1 MGLWDQPNKRNAKGT
16 QYKSLCNNHKK
27 ERSTKLIA
35 GWTTQNRINCR
46 VKFKIYS
53 IMFLYPKKGQITMTS
68 IRLLEIKLVHDKGQ
82 DVTTLNW
89 RSYQQA
95 EKDNITKELLTGC
108 NT

>member
-1 MGLWDQPNKRNAKGT
+1 
-16 QYKSLCNNHKK
+16 
-27 ERSTKLIA
+27 
-35 GWTTQNRINCR
+35 
-46 VKFKIYS
+46 
-53 IMFLYPKKGQITMTS
+53 MFLYPKKGQITMTS